1 MSVSAVPVDQRPLRY
16 GPACEA
22 CWLENRQL
30 VSVRPGQSG
39 RPRQKACGSAGN
51 SKKADKQGLREA
63 GPTCV
68 GTGRRGLGS
77 DHAWFCQ
84 GATVTGT

>member
-1 MSVSAVPVDQRPLRY
+1 MSVSTVPVDQRPLRY
-16 GPACEA
+16 RPACEA
-22 CWLENRQL
+22 RRPENRQL

-68 GTGRRGLGS
+68 VTGRWDSAVTTRGS
-77 DHAWFCQ
+77 AQ